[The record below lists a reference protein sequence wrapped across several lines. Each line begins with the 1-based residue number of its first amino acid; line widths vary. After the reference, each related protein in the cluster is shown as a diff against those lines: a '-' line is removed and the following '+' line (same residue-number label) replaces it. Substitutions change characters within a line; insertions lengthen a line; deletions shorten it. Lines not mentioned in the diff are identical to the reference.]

1 MSAGGVEGAG
11 SWVCPVGSAQER
23 QQAAKVA
30 APGSPDPRV
39 PELEQGFYKT
49 PNERS
54 LSAGNGPAE
63 ASQDVTRAVS
73 CHTVNEQWCR

>member
-1 MSAGGVEGAG
+1 MCLVCLLGGWGDGLLRLPGGFCSGKA
-11 SWVCPVGSAQER
+11 
-23 QQAAKVA
+23 A

-49 PNERS
+49 PDERS

-63 ASQDVTRAVS
+63 ACQDVTRVVS
-73 CHTVNEQWCR
+73 CHTVNEQRCR